1 MAWSFVDGASNAGST
16 FRIGAWQAVQLADS
30 AALSIPI
37 FRAIAA
43 DCPFVKVA
51 AALECGS
58 ERFQMR
64 EAPRSSPA
72 PPWQPLVA
80 QESEPSTLDVP
91 VCSAEA
97 ASDKQAETITV
108 MNRRYLRISYV
119 F

>member
-1 MAWSFVDGASNAGST
+1 MEGASNAGST

-30 AALSIPI
+30 AAVSIPI

-43 DCPFVKVA
+43 DCPFVNVA
-51 AALECGS
+51 EALECGS

-80 QESEPSTLDVP
+80 QESEPSTLDASVGSP
-91 VCSAEA
+91 EA
-97 ASDKQAETITV
+97 ADDKQAETITAT
-108 MNRRYLRISYV
+108 NRDLPRIWQV